1 MSFFFQTVA
10 GILRGS
16 TNDSAD
22 RCCRNHFCHHQG
34 DQGGSD
40 GVDRLIERSP
50 RRHSLKPPTAAAA
63 AAVAVT
69 SATSQTTTTTTFG
82 DLDNYSKQGGAP
94 HSDGSND
101 DIAQRMTRT
110 MSE

>member
-16 TNDSAD
+16 ANDSSD

-34 DQGGSD
+34 DQGGTD

-50 RRHSLKPPTAAAA
+50 RRISLKTPTPATPTAYH
-63 AAVAVT
+63 
-69 SATSQTTTTTTFG
+69 QTLADVIDNNRTTG
-82 DLDNYSKQGGAP
+82 QDNFDQNTQGPNYEVGAP
-94 HSDGSND
+94 S
-101 DIAQRMTRT
+101 RT
-110 MSE
+110 ARIMSE